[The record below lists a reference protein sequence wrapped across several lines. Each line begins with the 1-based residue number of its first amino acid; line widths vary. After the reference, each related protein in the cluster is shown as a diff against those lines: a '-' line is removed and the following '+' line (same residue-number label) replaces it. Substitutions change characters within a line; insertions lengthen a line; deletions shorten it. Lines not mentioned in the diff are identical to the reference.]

1 MTDDIYEID
10 EDDEDE
16 LGDDCGFLIDGD
28 GQLITIFGPD
38 EMFTSPSENMV
49 KILQIFGISNPDEFY
64 ASQILH

>member
-1 MTDDIYEID
+1 MIDDI
-10 EDDEDE
+10 DDDDYDDDE
-16 LGDDCGFLIDGD
+16 LGDDCGFLIDSD